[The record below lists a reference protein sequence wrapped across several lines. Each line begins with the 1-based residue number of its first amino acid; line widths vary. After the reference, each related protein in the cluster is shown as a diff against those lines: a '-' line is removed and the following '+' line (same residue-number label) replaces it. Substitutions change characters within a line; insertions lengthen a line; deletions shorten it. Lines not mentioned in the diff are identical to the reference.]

1 MDLVIIKKDG
11 SRENFDRNKLLNGF
25 RKATEKRPVSTE
37 DIDNAVDAIEREL
50 RRKDTTEIQS
60 RTDGEIVMRKLKVL
74 DKVAYIR
81 FASVYRSFEDVES
94 FEEEIKNLTKRAK
107 K

>member
-50 RRKDTTEIQS
+50 RRKDTTDIPS
-60 RTDGEIVMRKLKVL
+60 RTVGEIVMRKLKVL